1 MAKKRTPKPV
11 TVLTVNDGDIITDP
25 SHPAY
30 IRPSDRA
37 KLIAASLEHTR
48 RTNED
53 RFEWPDP
60 DTLTFEDDG
69 FSQEEF
75 AATYS
80 DQLGFDRRSRRGR
93 RNRGRQRQQP
103 RNKGGKGK
111 GGSGGGSGG
120 GNQKLPNPSTVETE
134 VRTSLSKL
142 AKASAKGVLQFFEFN
157 GLFLDLSKYKYFKG
171 AYQAMTE
178 YAHTIF
184 LSEVEP
190 AAIQQWATDVGFTAV
205 TSQANTRNQAVALL
219 IHPRLK
225 VLKTYTID
233 EIANVQGVPD
243 LRPALC
249 ADVEDTAT
257 GEKFTLVVVH
267 LKSMRGG
274 PAVTAKVRY
283 RQCELLAQ
291 KLGNS
296 FVGYIAGDWNLILDD
311 PKVTDA
317 DPLKNAKFYLVY
329 PNDHAATHA
338 MGSRIDGFFRRSIPH
353 LVGKYQTRQY
363 WKYPGVGR
371 NFSDHALCNILC
383 DTGTTDEGEMT
394 GSDPVEILPSASVD
408 EIRLAASF
416 SLHKLEL
423 LKRGLL

>member
-1 MAKKRTPKPV
+1 MAKKPTTPQVVIVPA
-11 TVLTVNDGDIITDP
+11 DADIITDP
-25 SHPAY
+25 NHPAY

-37 KLIAASLEHTR
+37 KLIAASHEHTR

-60 DTLTFEDDG
+60 DTLTFEEDG

-75 AATYS
+75 ASTYS
-80 DQLGFDRRSRRGR
+80 DQLGFDRRSRRNRG

-103 RNKGGKGK
+103 RSKGGKGNK
-111 GGSGGGSGG
+111 GGNSGGSGG

-142 AKASAKGVLQFFEFN
+142 AKAGAKGVLQFFEFN
-157 GLFLDLSKYKYFKG
+157 GLFLDTSKYKYFKG
-171 AYQAMTE
+171 AYNAMTE
-178 YAHTIF
+178 YAHAIF

-190 AAIQQWATDVGFTAV
+190 AAIQQWATDTGFTAV

-225 VLKTYTID
+225 VLKTYKID

-274 PAVTAKVRY
+274 PA
-283 RQCELLAQ
+283 
-291 KLGNS
+291 
-296 FVGYIAGDWNLILDD
+296 
-311 PKVTDA
+311 
-317 DPLKNAKFYLVY
+317 
-329 PNDHAATHA
+329 
-338 MGSRIDGFFRRSIPH
+338 M
-353 LVGKYQTRQY
+353 
-363 WKYPGVGR
+363 
-371 NFSDHALCNILC
+371 
-383 DTGTTDEGEMT
+383 
-394 GSDPVEILPSASVD
+394 
-408 EIRLAASF
+408 
-416 SLHKLEL
+416 
-423 LKRGLL
+423 